1 MKYTRNSLLSE
12 IAATERGR
20 QVLKTFIPDYE

>member
-1 MKYTRNSLLSE
+1 MKYTRSNLPSE

-20 QVLKTFIPDYE
+20 QVLKTFIPDY